1 MNGIDIP
8 YFTRFYISLYHEKK
22 SSVQQQTKGCEG
34 KGEPY
39 CVSTGNKIYPLP
51 RF

>member
-22 SSVQQQTKGCEG
+22 SSVQQQTKEYTG

-39 CVSTGNKIYPLP
+39 CAGAENNIYTLTL
-51 RF
+51 F